1 MDLKIFSAKNGDSDP
16 KCCHFHAKIIVT
28 FIFKKIII
36 FFGEKLI
43 SHFPNQKRI
52 RKTFDQFSTGQL
64 RPELPGKFS

>member
-1 MDLKIFSAKNGDSDP
+1 MLPFSCQNNRNI
-16 KCCHFHAKIIVT
+16 HFQENHN
-28 FIFKKIII
+28 